1 MVADGVSVRQQ
12 RRGEAPEARFSPPP
26 PPWDAMGTLAVKE
39 RSSQAGLLVVV
50 GLQEGARMEPGS
62 HAPHK
67 NGSSPPGRQVGGDA
81 AAMGLAQALV
91 SSGLERG

>member
-1 MVADGVSVRQQ
+1 MESQCVSSAGGKHLKQ
-12 RRGEAPEARFSPPP
+12 GSPPPP